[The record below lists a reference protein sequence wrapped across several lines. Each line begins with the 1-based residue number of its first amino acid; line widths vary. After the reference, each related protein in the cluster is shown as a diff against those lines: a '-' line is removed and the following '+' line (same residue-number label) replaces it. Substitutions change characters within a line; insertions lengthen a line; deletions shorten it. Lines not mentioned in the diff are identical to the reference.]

1 MKIMAKYDVKVRYAF
16 EGTYTVVAED
26 HDEAKRMVSEDC
38 GLVLGGNIHT
48 TRDDGEVLDWNFGV
62 HPDMQLLS
70 VTQRNGKGAPASVD
84 FSGRIEELRKD
95 IIEAIR
101 QLLHAHCMNDIRFPQ
116 EESDPVWVIWFNDYG
131 DPYECMVTGLRVT
144 ENSLTVLAEEKESG
158 DEVECYS
165 PFELGARNIDWLHEM
180 YDAVW
185 RQLEEEKDVEPQ
197 TEES

>member
-1 MKIMAKYDVKVRYAF
+1 MNKYDVKVRYAF
-16 EGTYTVVAED
+16 EGTYTVAAD
-26 HDEAKRMVSEDC
+26 NRDEAKRMVSEDC

-48 TRDDGEVLDWNFGV
+48 TLDDEEVDWNFGV

-70 VTQRNGKGAPASVD
+70 VTRRNGKGTLASVD

-95 IIEAIR
+95 IINEIR
-101 QLLHAHCMNDIRFPQ
+101 QLLHAHCMTEIRFS
-116 EESDPVWVIWFNDYG
+116 EDDGYDPVWVIWFGKNG

-165 PFELGARNIDWLHEM
+165 PFELGASNIDWLHGM

-185 RQLEEEKDVEPQ
+185 WQLESEEDVEPE

>member
-1 MKIMAKYDVKVRYAF
+1 MNKYDVKVRYAF
-16 EGTYTVVAED
+16 EGTYTVAAD
-26 HDEAKRMVSEDC
+26 DRDEAKRMVSEDC

-48 TRDDGEVLDWNFGV
+48 TLNDEEVDWNFER

-70 VTQRNGKGAPASVD
+70 VIRRNGKESPASID
-84 FSGRIEELRKD
+84 FSGRIEELRED
-95 IIEAIR
+95 IINEIR
-101 QLLHAHCMNDIRFPQ
+101 QLLHTHCMNEIRFS
-116 EESDPVWVIWFNDYG
+116 ENDGYDPVWVIWFNKNG

-158 DEVECYS
+158 DKVECYS
-165 PFELGARNIDWLHEM
+165 PFELGTRNIDWLHGM

-185 RQLEEEKDVEPQ
+185 WQLESEEDVEPE

>member
-1 MKIMAKYDVKVRYAF
+1 MNKYDVKVRYAF
-16 EGTYTVVAED
+16 EGTYTVAAD
-26 HDEAKRMVSEDC
+26 DRDEAKRMVSEDC

-48 TRDDGEVLDWNFGV
+48 TLNDEEVDWNFGI

-70 VTQRNGKGAPASVD
+70 VIRRNGKESPASID
-84 FSGRIEELRKD
+84 FSGRIEELRED
-95 IIEAIR
+95 IINEIR
-101 QLLHAHCMNDIRFPQ
+101 QLLHTHCMNEIRFS
-116 EESDPVWVIWFNDYG
+116 EDDGYDPVWVIWFSKNG

-158 DEVECYS
+158 DKVECYS
-165 PFELGARNIDWLHEM
+165 PFELGTRNIDWLHGM

-185 RQLEEEKDVEPQ
+185 WQLESEDDVEPE

>member
-1 MKIMAKYDVKVRYAF
+1 MNKYDVKVRYAF
-16 EGTYTVVAED
+16 EGTYTVAADD

-48 TRDDGEVLDWNFGV
+48 TLDDEEVDWNFGI

-70 VTQRNGKGAPASVD
+70 VTRRNGKESPASID
-84 FSGRIEELRKD
+84 FSGRIKELRED
-95 IIEAIR
+95 IINEIR
-101 QLLHAHCMNDIRFPQ
+101 QLLHAHCMTEIRFP
-116 EESDPVWVIWFNDYG
+116 EDDGYDPVWVIWFSKNG

-144 ENSLTVLAEEKESG
+144 ENSLTVLAKEKESG

-165 PFELGARNIDWLHEM
+165 PFELGASNIDWLHGM

-185 RQLEEEKDVEPQ
+185 WQLESEENVEPE